1 MTNQTSKDHELLEA
15 RKRLTGRRQLLGGIA
30 GGALAFAAAPLLA
43 ACGSSE
49 KSSGG
54 SNGLTLGISVPTSG
68 VVASSYAPIFANA
81 YCGISTINKSGGVL
95 GKQIQIRKVNDDGTP
110 DGAVS
115 AVRQLYSDGIGY
127 IIGPLGNSATAAAM
141 PVSNRFKMI
150 QCGASSDDSTGDA
163 AQYPYTFRNGVTNTQ
178 EGTALARFVVN
189 SLKMSK
195 IGYLA
200 ENSTLGSGLLAV
212 MGPQIKSLGA
222 SIVKTQTYDTTVTD
236 FLPYVQNLK
245 NAGAEVIVAAVGNIP
260 NTTGM
265 FQALDSLNWH
275 PPIVGHPALLFPDVL
290 QAKTVTP
297 YLDNVYSISFTNFT
311 WTGSGNVPDAS
322 LKFLQDFTAF
332 DSQVS
337 TLGQIGCTI
346 GWYDFL
352 TILAAAIERAKST
365 EVGPVLD
372 ALNQTTNFVTVT
384 GTWTYSKASHIGIH
398 DGSVAIAKLSSLS
411 DPRSKGGI
419 FFENAPIL

>member
-1 MTNQTSKDHELLEA
+1 MNQNNPIDA
-15 RKRLTGRRQLLGGIA
+15 RKNSLGRRQLLGGIA
-30 GGALAFAAAPLLA
+30 GGAVAFAASPLLA
-43 ACGSSE
+43 ACASSS

-54 SNGLTLGISVPTSG
+54 SSESDGLTLGISVPTSG

-81 YCGISTINKSGGVL
+81 YFGISTINKSGGVL
-95 GKQIQIRKVNDDGTP
+95 GKQIKTLKVNDDGTP
-110 DGAVS
+110 EGAVS

-127 IIGPLGNSATAAAM
+127 IIGPLGNSATAAAI
-141 PVSNRFKMI
+141 PVSNRYKMI
-150 QCGASSDDSTGDA
+150 QCGASSDDSTGDSTK
-163 AQYPYTFRNGVTNTQ
+163 YPYTFRNGVTNTQ
-178 EGTALARFVVN
+178 EGLALANFVVK
-189 SLKMSK
+189 SLKMTK

-212 MGPQIKSLGA
+212 IGPQIKSLGA
-222 SIVKTQTYDTTVTD
+222 SIVKTQSYDTTVTD

-245 NAGAEVIVAAVGNIP
+245 NAGAQVIIAAVGNIP

-275 PPIVGHPALLFPDVL
+275 PPIVGHPALLFPPVL

-297 YLDNVYSISFTNFT
+297 YLDDVYSISFTNFT
-311 WTGSGNVPDAS
+311 WTGSGDVPDIS

-337 TLGQIGCTI
+337 SLGQIGCTI

-352 TILAAAIERAKST
+352 TILKAAIERAKTT
-365 EVGPVLD
+365 EVAAVLN
-372 ALNQTTNFVTVT
+372 ALNQTSNQVTLT
-384 GTWTYSKASHIGIH
+384 GTWSYSKASHIGIH
-398 DGSVAIAKLSSLS
+398 DGSVAIAKLSSIS
-411 DPRSKGGI
+411 DPRSKNGI
-419 FFENAPIL
+419 FFENVPIL